1 MNCKGNS
8 IGSLIK
14 AFSFQ
19 STHTFL
25 AFHYYLG
32 PVFFFWL
39 YKTRFFL
46 FFLFFNHY
54 LSEVN
59 SAQPLIGQKSQQCSS
74 WTVDGSRL
82 ENPGGKY
89 SCQIC
94 PDQFDG
100 RLTGPDGYMVNDYS
114 VVTKRL
120 HWHGECSAVK
130 TSTPEGGLYWSKIWH
145 KQRSTKI
152 QWAYQFSKRK
162 KNQIACQKGN
172 YSSPMNKLTFCCIL
186 WGILRKKRTLWLL
199 FNNSECWR
207 LFVSPNFPWGWSIL
221 PDRCITRN
229 LNQLY
234 SREQSVDGQGQR

>member
-25 AFHYYLG
+25 AFHCYLG
-32 PVFFFWL
+32 PIFFFWL
-39 YKTRFFL
+39 YKTGFFL
-46 FFLFFNHY
+46 LFLFFNHY

-100 RLTGPDGYMVNDYS
+100 QLTGPDRYMVNDYMQWSTIVLSACLRGIHINFGIFVPTQNLEEVTQQNGICNIYMKFLFSS
-114 VVTKRL
+114 VL
-120 HWHGECSAVK
+120 PGH
-130 TSTPEGGLYWSKIWH
+130 
-145 KQRSTKI
+145 QD
-152 QWAYQFSKRK
+152 
-162 KNQIACQKGN
+162 
-172 YSSPMNKLTFCCIL
+172 
-186 WGILRKKRTLWLL
+186 LL
-199 FNNSECWR
+199 AFK
-207 LFVSPNFPWGWSIL
+207 
-221 PDRCITRN
+221 
-229 LNQLY
+229 
-234 SREQSVDGQGQR
+234 